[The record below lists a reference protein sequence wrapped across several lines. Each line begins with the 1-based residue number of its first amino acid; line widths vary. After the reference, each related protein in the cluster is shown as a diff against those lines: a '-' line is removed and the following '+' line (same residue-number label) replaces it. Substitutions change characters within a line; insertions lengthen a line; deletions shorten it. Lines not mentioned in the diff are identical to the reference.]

1 MSTASLPPS
10 GRSAVHGTEYV
21 LLAMLTLFWGVNWP
35 LMKLVLA
42 EMPVLTFRALC
53 LTVGAAGLFAIAYF
67 SGRTIAVPKSERLP
81 LVFIALINVTGWH
94 LFTALSLTLMPA
106 GSGSI
111 VAFTMPLW
119 ATLFARLVLHE
130 AITLEKLAGL
140 VLGMIGV
147 VVLMGP
153 QSLSLGTDLTGAG
166 FMLCAAICWGLG
178 TVLLKRFPSSLPTT
192 SLTAWHL
199 TVAATPIVLGAVLLD
214 PPTDFTAVSQPVL
227 WALAFNALIPM
238 ILCYWIWF
246 RLVRALPAAVAAI
259 STLAIPV
266 VGVFSSA
273 ALLGE
278 PIGLRQLTALV
289 LVVSALALVLL
300 VPNLRASNRAQA

>member
-1 MSTASLPPS
+1 MPPS
-10 GRSAVHGTEYV
+10 GRTAVPGTEYV

-42 EMPVLTFRALC
+42 ELPVLTFRALC
-53 LTVGAAGLFAIAYF
+53 LSVGAAGLFAIAYF
-67 SGRTIAVPKSERLP
+67 SGRAIRVPRGERLS
-81 LVFIALINVTGWH
+81 LAIIALINVTGWH
-94 LFTALSLTLMPA
+94 LFTALSLTLLPA

-119 ATLFARLVLHE
+119 ATLFARLILDE
-130 AITLEKLAGL
+130 AITSEKLAGL
-140 VLGMIGV
+140 LLGMTGV
-147 VVLMGP
+147 AVLMGP
-153 QSLSLGTDLTGAG
+153 EALKLGAG
-166 FMLCAAICWGLG
+166 LAGTGLMLGAAICWGLG

-199 TVAATPIVLGAVLLD
+199 TVAVTPILLGAVLLD
-214 PPTDFTAVSQPVL
+214 PPPDFTALSKPVL

-278 PIGLRQLTALV
+278 PIGLRQLAALA
-289 LVVSALALVLL
+289 LVVSALTLVLV
-300 VPNLRASNRAQA
+300 VPSLRANARGRT